1 MSSAASI
8 PSPPAGDAI
17 LVHACCGPCSIMPVQ
32 RLRDLGYTP
41 TLYYHNPNIHPLTEY
56 LRRRDALLEVA
67 ARLDVS
73 VLLPDQADSGLAHPA
88 VWLSAVAGLGPGM
101 ADPGLRC
108 PLCYA
113 LRLTATARAA
123 AQLGFARFT
132 STLLYSKYQNHEAI
146 LRAGQDGSADAGPEF
161 VGEDFRPGWD
171 EGVRLSREWGVY
183 RQPYCGC
190 LLSEHERYRTKL
202 PCRQ

>member
-1 MSSAASI
+1 MSSAAF
-8 PSPPAGDAI
+8 SPTRPTGDAI

-41 TLYYHNPNIHPLTEY
+41 TLYFHNPNIHPLTEY

-73 VLLPDQADSGLAHPA
+73 VLLPDQGDVGLAHPG
-88 VWLSAVAGLGPGM
+88 VWLEAVAALGPGM
-101 ADPGLRC
+101 ADPALRC
-108 PLCYA
+108 PRCYA
-113 LRLTATARAA
+113 LRLSATALAA
-123 AQLGFARFT
+123 GALGFARFT
-132 STLLYSKYQNHEAI
+132 STLLYSKYQNREAI
-146 LRAGQDGSADAGPEF
+146 LRAGADGAADAGLEF

-190 LLSEHERYRTKL
+190 LLSEHERYRNKL